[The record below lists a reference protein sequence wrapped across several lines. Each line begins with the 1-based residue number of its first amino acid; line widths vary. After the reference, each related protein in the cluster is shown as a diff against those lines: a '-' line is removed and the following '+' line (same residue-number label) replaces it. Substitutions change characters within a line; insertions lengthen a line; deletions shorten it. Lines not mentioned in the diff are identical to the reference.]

1 MIERQGGVKGE
12 VVLSIE
18 LLEASEGCQSG
29 VDFEL
34 TSSQVIFADGEFE
47 KPIPV
52 RILEDDEVEA
62 DEFIRLELKVQSA
75 QSSGQKEGL
84 LFSDMF
90 SITVVNDD
98 VDMPPSIL
106 GPELIELEEDSMI
119 PPVMFTLN
127 DDRTAIEQ
135 LGIRILSDNQKLI
148 RDESITWEHDDQEG
162 YRFFVS
168 NLEPNANGQT
178 QLTIE
183 VDDGTSTTA
192 HVIVIEV
199 KPQNDLPL
207 ITGLPSL
214 VEVSDDTVNVVF
226 QVEDLETPSENLFVY
241 FTGQIPD
248 FLLTDI
254 FKIDFFGKDN
264 VLKVSRPDGLFGK
277 HPIRIFVLDE
287 DGLGY
292 GQEITIDFGVNPEPV
307 ELPVLKFQLVD
318 STVIEMSWEGDYQ
331 LWNAIN
337 LKSTFELI
345 EGARSPYRAPLN
357 GTGFFLLRSEQIP

>member
-1 MIERQGGVKGE
+1 M
-12 VVLSIE
+12 
-18 LLEASEGCQSG
+18 
-29 VDFEL
+29 
-34 TSSQVIFADGEFE
+34 
-47 KPIPV
+47 
-52 RILEDDEVEA
+52 
-62 DEFIRLELKVQSA
+62 
-75 QSSGQKEGL
+75 
-84 LFSDMF
+84 
-90 SITVVNDD
+90 
-98 VDMPPSIL
+98 
-106 GPELIELEEDSMI
+106 
-119 PPVMFTLN
+119 
-127 DDRTAIEQ
+127 
-135 LGIRILSDNQKLI
+135 
-148 RDESITWEHDDQEG
+148 
-162 YRFFVS
+162 
-168 NLEPNANGQT
+168 
-178 QLTIE
+178 TIE

-207 ITGLPSL
+207 ITGLPPL

-248 FLLTDI
+248 FSLTDI

-292 GQEITIDFGVNPEPV
+292 GQEITIDFGIDPEPV
-307 ELPVLKFQLVD
+307 EFPVLKFQLVD
-318 STVIEMSWEGDYQ
+318 STVMEMSWEGDYQ
-331 LWNAIN
+331 LWNAID